1 MGLSYEDQRQSLCH
15 LPIMACN
22 DQELDRSKSQMSTDV
37 STSLMNSF
45 PHCKQRGIQCEFM
58 TLYNG
63 DQNNIV
69 EWMNRTIQGR
79 IIVMSNHIDQ
89 SNGFWLRLYSVQC
102 THSKCHQVDLSTS
115 RSNNNSTLANVLT
128 KTSCRSSNMKCLL
141 YYLMM

>member
-69 EWMNRTIQGR
+69 EWMNRTIQE
-79 IIVMSNHIDQ
+79 IIVAMIKHSNLF
-89 SNGFWLRLYSVQC
+89 NGFGVEALLTTMHIVNMSLIKPLNFKILQELQPQ
-102 THSKCHQVDLSTS
+102 H
-115 RSNNNSTLANVLT
+115 ANDNKLWII
-128 KTSCRSSNMKCLL
+128 
-141 YYLMM
+141 